1 MKKVNNSNSILWIF
15 NLETDLNSDVLAAAH
30 DWIEEFALNFDEIKV
45 YSTHVGLFNLPNNVT
60 VNEIGGGSAFE
71 KMVGLWRLLKLVPIL
86 FSRRKKS
93 YVFHH
98 MSPRTA
104 LILGIP
110 IKLFGISQ
118 AIWYSH
124 SKASISLK
132 ISQYFVSTIFSS
144 IPGALP
150 LKTKKAKFVGHA
162 INSKKFNKLN
172 VETNRYGIVSVG
184 RITNIK
190 RLDHLLREVSELPNS
205 LKSELEVKLI
215 GNHTD
220 SQEYY
225 QQLILIAESNGVKL
239 SIFDSM
245 DYKDIPNVLKKAKY
259 FYSGT
264 PNSVDK
270 AAIEA
275 AMSGCLIIS
284 ENENVL
290 SLTGMSD
297 IWTYMAE
304 QRPMRIVD
312 QILKLEKLS
321 VDQNLQIA
329 KTISTSATKKSD
341 LSSTIFSIS
350 QNLARNLK

>member
-1 MKKVNNSNSILWIF
+1 MHDSNRILWVF

-30 DWIEEFALNFDEIKV
+30 DWIEEFALNFDEIRV
-45 YSTHVGLFNLPNNVT
+45 YSTHVGLFNLPKNVS
-60 VNEIGGGSAFE
+60 VNEIGGGSAFV
-71 KMVGLWRLLKLVPIL
+71 KMVGLWRLLKLIPIL
-86 FSRRKKS
+86 FIRRKQS
-93 YVFHH
+93 CVFHH

-110 IKLFGISQ
+110 IKLFGIYQ

-150 LKTKKAKFVGHA
+150 IKTKKAKFVGHA
-162 INSKKFNKLN
+162 ISSKRFNELN
-172 VETNRYGIVSVG
+172 NRTKRHGIVSVG
-184 RITNIK
+184 RFANIK
-190 RLDHLLREVSELPNS
+190 RFDYLLREISKLPNS

-215 GNHTD
+215 GKHTD

-225 QQLILIAESNGVKL
+225 KNLILIAESNGLKL
-239 SIFDSM
+239 SIFDSIN
-245 DYKDIPNVLKKAKY
+245 YKDIPSVLKKAKY

-270 AAIEA
+270 AVIEA
-275 AMSGCLIIS
+275 AMAGCLIIS

-290 SLTGMSD
+290 SLTGMTE
-297 IWTYMAE
+297 IWTDIAE
-304 QRPMRIVD
+304 KRPIRIAD
-312 QILKLEKLS
+312 QILQLEKLS

-329 KTISTSATKKSD
+329 KSISTSATKKSD
-341 LSSTIFSIS
+341 LSSTIFAIS
-350 QNLARNLK
+350 QNLGRNLK